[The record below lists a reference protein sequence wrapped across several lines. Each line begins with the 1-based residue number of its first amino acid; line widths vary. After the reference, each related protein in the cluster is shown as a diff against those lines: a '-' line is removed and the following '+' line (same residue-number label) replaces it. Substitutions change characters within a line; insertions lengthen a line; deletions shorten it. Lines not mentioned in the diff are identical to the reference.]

1 MLYILLKVELQRGM
15 AGFAAAMD
23 IKNRISN
30 LLVIEAEGLMVR
42 SRFKENLE
50 KEKACLFHLAREK
63 KKGTENSIEKL
74 LLHGQEVND
83 PVQCEREV
91 IGFYEPLFNG
101 RQGRPQ
107 PFIMDEGVL
116 QEFLTDRVG
125 KLQDHD
131 RDALDQPFTEEELE
145 VCIKSLPNNKSP
157 GLCGMSN
164 EFYKKVYHIIKSDY
178 LAVQNG
184 MCTRGKISPSMRRGV
199 TRLAPKVDG
208 VPRVDQLRPITM
220 LAADYNIKSRMM
232 TRRVGQHMEDLIQ
245 SGQLCSRSKKNILSG
260 VHNILS
266 SVEYV
271 NQKQLPA
278 AVLSFDMDK
287 AFDRCYIP
295 YVCKVLKHMNFSDT
309 FIETIKDMHSGI
321 STRFILSK
329 LTNEILLT
337 FSIRQGDA
345 IAMFLYIIYME
356 PFLLSLGE
364 ICRGLRMADFSQ
376 VDEDYCDDV
385 ETLIEKEEDFK
396 LVDTLFTRF
405 EMCSGAL
412 LSRTYKSKVLGLGT
426 WAGRTV
432 WPLPW
437 LQTVEE
443 LKVFGF
449 QIRTNYDA
457 TLIRNWEVLVESFRS
472 VIMSFNMRALDTLQQ
487 RVDVLKIYVCSRL
500 WYKAQAL
507 PLPGRVASQLETLMF
522 RFLWRGKLEK
532 LALQELYTPVKQGG
546 LGLVDIRTK
555 SEALFIK
562 QACRLLVDPEG
573 RSSMHIKYWLGLY
586 LAEYLPALRPGP
598 HSERV
603 PKFYRQFRRLMTEVF
618 KEGLVDPYQLD
629 KVKVKDI
636 YNEYTSTL
644 PPPKVIYKYDL
655 PWDCIWENINHPVLE
670 VNQREI
676 MFMLVHN
683 ILPTRERLLRLNQA
697 VDDECV
703 EGDGRET
710 MEHLFCRCRRT
721 QVAWAWMRR
730 KVINKYPGYQGLSD
744 FEMINLVTLSKD
756 NTVDYV
762 WLVTHFVCYV
772 WARKIE
778 NNNYSI
784 ELDKFI
790 LFLRQ
795 KFALN
800 QLSQNKVSVDL
811 F

>member
-1 MLYILLKVELQRGM
+1 MFPRDPGYTFIRNNTASRLDRIYVPGRLRQFCQQVEIVPVAFSDHQCLSSVIRMRGAWRGEEGNGRRSSYWKLNNSVLDHHDFLNNFEHTYRRLQLSKEWHHNAADWWEESAKPVIQTFLKQFSIMVSRERKHTKEMLYILLKVELQRGM

-30 LLVIEAEGLMVR
+30 LLVIEAEGLKVR

-50 KEKACLFHLAREK
+50 KEKASLFHLAREK
-63 KKGTENSIEKL
+63 KKGAENSIEKL

-131 RDALDQPFTEEELE
+131 RDALDQPFTEEELK

-356 PFLLSLGE
+356 PFLLSLSE
-364 ICRGLRMADFSQ
+364 ICRGL
-376 VDEDYCDDV
+376 
-385 ETLIEKEEDFK
+385 
-396 LVDTLFTRF
+396 
-405 EMCSGAL
+405 
-412 LSRTYKSKVLGLGT
+412 
-426 WAGRTV
+426 
-432 WPLPW
+432 
-437 LQTVEE
+437 
-443 LKVFGF
+443 
-449 QIRTNYDA
+449 
-457 TLIRNWEVLVESFRS
+457 
-472 VIMSFNMRALDTLQQ
+472 
-487 RVDVLKIYVCSRL
+487 
-500 WYKAQAL
+500 
-507 PLPGRVASQLETLMF
+507 
-522 RFLWRGKLEK
+522 
-532 LALQELYTPVKQGG
+532 
-546 LGLVDIRTK
+546 
-555 SEALFIK
+555 
-562 QACRLLVDPEG
+562 
-573 RSSMHIKYWLGLY
+573 
-586 LAEYLPALRPGP
+586 
-598 HSERV
+598 
-603 PKFYRQFRRLMTEVF
+603 
-618 KEGLVDPYQLD
+618 
-629 KVKVKDI
+629 
-636 YNEYTSTL
+636 
-644 PPPKVIYKYDL
+644 
-655 PWDCIWENINHPVLE
+655 
-670 VNQREI
+670 
-676 MFMLVHN
+676 
-683 ILPTRERLLRLNQA
+683 
-697 VDDECV
+697 
-703 EGDGRET
+703 
-710 MEHLFCRCRRT
+710 
-721 QVAWAWMRR
+721 
-730 KVINKYPGYQGLSD
+730 
-744 FEMINLVTLSKD
+744 
-756 NTVDYV
+756 
-762 WLVTHFVCYV
+762 
-772 WARKIE
+772 
-778 NNNYSI
+778 
-784 ELDKFI
+784 
-790 LFLRQ
+790 
-795 KFALN
+795 
-800 QLSQNKVSVDL
+800 
-811 F
+811 